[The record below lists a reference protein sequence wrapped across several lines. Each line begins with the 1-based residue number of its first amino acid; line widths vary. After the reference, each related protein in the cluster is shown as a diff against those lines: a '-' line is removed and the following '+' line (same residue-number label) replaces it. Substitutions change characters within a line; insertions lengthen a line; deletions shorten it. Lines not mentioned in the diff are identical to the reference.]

1 MIRDIK
7 NNKTFKNNYLYFQL
21 LFKQLYVQMNRY
33 FINLELKVYQDD
45 LMYYYAVCEIK
56 IEKKMFFPDSPI
68 QKL

>member
-7 NNKTFKNNYLYFQL
+7 NNKTSRNNYLYFYL
-21 LFKQLYVQMNRY
+21 LFKQLYVEMKRY

-56 IEKKMFFPDSPI
+56 IEKKKCFF
-68 QKL
+68 Q

>member
-7 NNKTFKNNYLYFQL
+7 NNKTSRNNYLYFYL
-21 LFKQLYVQMNRY
+21 LFKQLYVEMKRY

-56 IEKKMFFPDSPI
+56 IEKKNVFSS
-68 QKL
+68 